1 MSSICCSQG
10 HENSPDSRFCRLC
23 GEQLVPIEPKCDP
36 RVMVGAESA
45 TVVGL
50 RYRIRCQLGHGGFGR
65 TYLGEDIHR
74 FDEACVLKEFAPQ
87 VEGSEALRKA
97 ESLFEREAGVLY
109 RLHHP
114 QIPKFRELLRADFEG
129 RERLFLVQD
138 YIEGQTYQEL
148 IEARQ
153 RHGQCF
159 TEAEIIEF
167 LQKVL
172 PVLQYIHSAGVIH
185 RDISPDNLILRD
197 ADQTP
202 VLIDFGGV
210 KQAAYVAAT
219 EFAQHH
225 QTAPPETILTLLGKQ
240 GYAPKEQLRS
250 GQVFPHSD
258 LYALAV
264 TSLVLLTG
272 QSPHALVNEETMD
285 YWQHHVQVSPALA
298 YVLKKM
304 LSPKSG
310 DRYQSARDVLQRL
323 NAIPKLDKQPPSAVP
338 YISPS
343 PKPTYHAGQYTAP
356 VPSTVTGAATRA
368 TTATPSMSPRRSSF
382 AFGQLF
388 SAIALIVG
396 VAGLGW
402 WIGYQWLS
410 TLLDP
415 NPSQQTEERIDSSP
429 TFSADEQAR
438 KQALRQQREQ
448 LGVDEAFLVSLT
460 DASFYDEYPDQQG
473 RALTESD
480 EDAEWRSRWDAIA
493 ADWLDTLEETLS
505 ADARESL
512 GSYTQADREQWRDAV
527 NQLNV
532 SSDALYDLTDARFF
546 HRFPDQVGH
555 EFINQP
561 IGQVW
566 HGIAAD
572 ELDALQS
579 GKTLTRIR
587 FPEGEFGDRVDGTLQ
602 PGGGQVYI
610 LGLSEGQILRL
621 NLQAPSQTT
630 LLSIYVPSPT
640 SDVPYLLADSRD
652 LTWSGQLP
660 QTGFYEVVV
669 VSTSSEPV
677 SYELTVSVDN
687 VTTDNVEPPDLR

>member
-1 MSSICCSQG
+1 
-10 HENSPDSRFCRLC
+10 
-23 GEQLVPIEPKCDP
+23 
-36 RVMVGAESA
+36 
-45 TVVGL
+45 
-50 RYRIRCQLGHGGFGR
+50 QLGHGGFGR

-148 IEARQ
+148 IDARQ
-153 RHGQCF
+153 RYGKCF

-219 EFAQHH
+219 EFAQHR

-250 GQVFPHSD
+250 GQAFPHSD

-285 YWQHHVQVSPALA
+285 HWQHHVQVGPALT

-304 LSPKSG
+304 LSPKPG

-323 NAIPKLDKQPPSAVP
+323 NAIPKLDKQPPSAAP
-338 YISPS
+338 YIAPSPS
-343 PKPTYHAGQYTAP
+343 PEPTQYVEQYPAP
-356 VPSTVTGAATRA
+356 DPSTVTRAATA
-368 TTATPSMSPRRSSF
+368 SPSMAPSLSPQRSSF

-415 NPSQQTEERIDSSP
+415 NPSQQTEERIESSP

-493 ADWLDTLEETLS
+493 ADWLDTLEDALS
-505 ADARESL
+505 ADARQSL

-546 HRFPDQVGH
+546 HLFPGQVGN
-555 EFINQP
+555 EFINRP

-579 GKTLTRIR
+579 GDTLTRIR
-587 FPEGEFGDRVDGTLQ
+587 FPEGEFGDRVDGTLE

-621 NLQAPSQTT
+621 NLQAPSQAT
-630 LLSIYVPSPT
+630 LLSLYVPSPT
-640 SDVPYLLADSRD
+640 SNVPYLLADSRD

-660 QTGFYEVVV
+660 QTGFYEVVI